1 MQEVDGPSCGRE
13 NDLVAFLYGE
23 LADVDKPSFNSH
35 LQTCQLC
42 KSQTSEFR
50 TIRES
55 VAAWRDESLGRAQVT
70 AAPPFEVISK
80 RKTSGLA
87 ALRAFFDLSPLWM
100 KGAVGLAAI
109 LFCIFTVLAVAQL
122 RPTPGPVATINTH
135 GQVYSQQEVDALVD
149 NRVREEQVREER
161 VREERVREELAR
173 RTAEQPSMGSPAV
186 TLKPK
191 TVGAR
196 SPSFSSHNY
205 EVASAVQNG
214 RARRPLSKT
223 ERDQLAADLRL
234 TSSGTERGV
243 DLIDDQI
250 NQP

>member
-1 MQEVDGPSCGRE
+1 MQEIDAPSCGRE

-23 LADVDKPSFNSH
+23 LDDVEQKLFKGH
-35 LQTCQLC
+35 MHACQAC
-42 KSQTSEFR
+42 QAQTSEFR
-50 TIRES
+50 SIRES

-70 AAPPFEVISK
+70 SAPQLEPLNQ

-122 RPTPGPVATINTH
+122 RPTPGPVATINAH
-135 GQVYSQQEVDALVD
+135 SQGFSQQELNALVK
-149 NRVREEQVREER
+149 
-161 VREERVREELAR
+161 ERVREELAR
-173 RTAEQPSMGSPAV
+173 RTAEQPPVSSSAV
-186 TLKPK
+186 VLKPK
-191 TVGAR
+191 TVGSR
-196 SPSFSSHNY
+196 SPSLSSHDY
-205 EVASAVQNG
+205 EIASAVQNG

-243 DLIDDQI
+243 DLVDDQI

>member
-1 MQEVDGPSCGRE
+1 MMQEIDAPSCGRE

-23 LADVDKPSFNSH
+23 LDDVEQKSFKSH
-35 LQTCQLC
+35 MHACQSC
-42 KSQTSEFR
+42 QAQTSEFR
-50 TIRES
+50 SIRES

-70 AAPPFEVISK
+70 AAPQLEPLNQ

-109 LFCIFTVLAVAQL
+109 LFCIFTVLAVARL
-122 RPTPGPVATINTH
+122 RPTPGPVATINTNSQ
-135 GQVYSQQEVDALVD
+135 GYSQQELNALV
-149 NRVREEQVREER
+149 EQ
-161 VREERVREELAR
+161 RVREELAR
-173 RTAEQPSMGSPAV
+173 RNTAEQPSVGSPAV
-186 TLKPK
+186 AVKPK
-191 TVGAR
+191 TVGTRPRAL
-196 SPSFSSHNY
+196 SGQGY
-205 EVASAVQNG
+205 EVASAAQNG

-243 DLIDDQI
+243 DLVDAQI